1 MEHERFLDTQRGR
14 IPFPAYIPVTTY
26 GDSYPLDNLIRP
38 YLPRLAPAVMV
49 SYSFAQAMQEL
60 PSVPVLIDSG
70 GFVSL
75 FKNARTG
82 ERDGMGVTIVT
93 KPDETEEVLDPMTVL
108 EFQEEKADVAF
119 TLDFPIPPGM
129 EMPEARERQKLT
141 IANAIWAVRNRRRKD
156 LALYGCVQAWDPDS
170 ARACAEAYADHEF
183 DGIAIGGMVPRSRD
197 LGLVLAIVEAV
208 RAVEPDKPLHV
219 FGLGKPETVR
229 ELFAAGVD
237 SIDSSAYLKAAAD
250 GKRWDTGQVIDGAT
264 SFERLEIAL
273 RNLSCAT
280 RPVLPLGWNQKSS
293 A

>member
-1 MEHERFLDTQRGR
+1 VAHERFLETRRGR

-49 SYSFAQAMQEL
+49 SYSFAQAMKEP

-70 GFVSL
+70 GFISL
-75 FKNARTG
+75 FKNARTE

-93 KPDETEEVLDPMTVL
+93 KPDGTEEALDPLTVL

-119 TLDFPIPPGM
+119 TLDFPIPLGM
-129 EMPEARERQKLT
+129 DLAEARQRQALT
-141 IANAIWAVRNRRRKD
+141 IKNAIWALRNRRRKD
-156 LALYGCVQAWDPDS
+156 LALYACVQAWDADS
-170 ARACAEAYADHEF
+170 ARTCAEAYSGQGFE
-183 DGIAIGGMVPRSRD
+183 GIAIGGMVPRSRD
-197 LGLVLAIVEAV
+197 LGLVLSIVEAV

-219 FGLGKPETVR
+219 FGLGKPATVR

-237 SIDSSAYLKAAAD
+237 SIDSSSYVKAAAD
-250 GKRWDTGQVIDGAT
+250 GKRWDTGEVLKGLT

-273 RNLSCAT
+273 RNLSHAT
-280 RPVLPLGWNQKSS
+280 RPVLPLGWNP
-293 A
+293 